1 MKKTLKTILAFALSL
16 SVLTMAAGC
25 KRDMLLPTT
34 VADPSVQDTR
44 SSVAETADSVSD
56 TSSSEESETLE
67 STKKAGPTVTR
78 YTASYELAIPTGT
91 REMSD
96 EPELPEEIVY
106 WAPTRVLDSEYTLE
120 KALEKYA
127 FVADHTTLIYNS
139 CDELSMSHRFRC
151 VDYGSRLFSNE
162 NSAKCLDPDGKIHEG
177 KITHLQLNVLKNGPL
192 YTSFEEMAHDPMCYY
207 GTQPFEFAAE
217 EIQLTDDHVIQHI
230 TDTISSREFLYY
242 GKVMNGNLLAV
253 TFENYNSDD
262 PLTEKDI
269 GDFIHYAEVLLDHL
283 EEDNGSEPFIYDKIV
298 NTPFLGGMQIGGFN
312 YLSSVDRTSLR
323 LITRPD
329 SDYYSITLIR
339 DPENPEEYGSWE
351 DMGDMRSCKE
361 DYGSQKLYFTVDG
374 VSYLC
379 SFQSKTGKY
388 ADFASSS
395 DLLDFIRE
403 NCYVR

>member
-1 MKKTLKTILAFALSL
+1 MKKSMKTILAFALSF
-16 SVLTMAAGC
+16 SILTMAAGC

-56 TSSSEESETLE
+56 TSSSEESETSE
-67 STKKAGPTVTR
+67 PTRKAGPAVTR

-96 EPELPEEIVY
+96 DPDLPEEIVY
-106 WAPTRVLDSEYTLE
+106 WDPSRVLAPEYTLE
-120 KALEKYA
+120 AATEKYA
-127 FVADHTTLIYNS
+127 FVADHTTLIYNR
-139 CDELSMSHRFRC
+139 CDELSMLHSFRC
-151 VDYGSRLFSNE
+151 VDYGSRLFSNK

-177 KITHLQLNVLKNGPL
+177 RITHLQLNALKNGSVS
-192 YTSFEEMAHDPMCYY
+192 TSFEEMAHDPMCYFA
-207 GTQPFEFAAE
+207 TQPFELVTE

-242 GKVMNGNLLAV
+242 GKVMGGNLLAV
-253 TFENYNSDD
+253 TFENNNSDD

-283 EEDNGSEPFIYDKIV
+283 EEDNGSEPYIYDKIV
-298 NTPFLGGMQIGGFN
+298 NTPFLGGMHIAGFN

-329 SDYYSITLIR
+329 SDFFSITLIR
-339 DPENPEEYGSWE
+339 DPKDPEEYGSWE
-351 DMGDMRSCKE
+351 DIGGMKSQKGDF
-361 DYGSQKLYFTVDG
+361 GSQKLYFTVDG

-379 SFQSKTGKY
+379 SFQNRTGEF

>member
-1 MKKTLKTILAFALSL
+1 MDQNNAVEIRHVSKIYSTYAKEFDRFREALSPKRKSYHKDFVAL
-16 SVLTMAAGC
+16 KDVNLTVRKGECVGIIGTNGSGKSTLLKIITGVLHQTGGEIEIDGHISSLLELGAGFN
-25 KRDMLLPTT
+25 PN
-34 VADPSVQDTR
+34 
-44 SSVAETADSVSD
+44 
-56 TSSSEESETLE
+56 
-67 STKKAGPTVTR
+67 
-78 YTASYELAIPTGT
+78 YTGMENIYLNGQIMGSP
-91 REMSD
+91 D
-96 EPELPEEIVY
+96 EEIKK
-106 WAPTRVLDSEYTLE
+106 RVP
-120 KALEKYA
+120 
-127 FVADHTTLIYNS
+127 LI
-139 CDELSMSHRFRC
+139 E
-151 VDYGSRLFSNE
+151 
-162 NSAKCLDPDGKIHEG
+162 
-177 KITHLQLNVLKNGPL
+177 
-192 YTSFEEMAHDPMCYY
+192 
-207 GTQPFEFAAE
+207 EFA
-217 EIQLTDDHVIQHI
+217 
-230 TDTISSREFLYY
+230 
-242 GKVMNGNLLAV
+242 
-253 TFENYNSDD
+253 
-262 PLTEKDI
+262 DI

-298 NTPFLGGMQIGGFN
+298 NTPFLGGMHIGGFN

>member
-1 MKKTLKTILAFALSL
+1 MKKNMKTILAFALSL
-16 SVLTMAAGC
+16 SILTMAAGC
-25 KRDMLLPTT
+25 KRDMLSPTT
-34 VADPSVQDTR
+34 
-44 SSVAETADSVSD
+44 VAETADSVSD
-56 TSSSEESETLE
+56 TSSSEKSEDTETSET
-67 STKKAGPTVTR
+67 TKKAGPAVTR

-91 REMSD
+91 RVMSD
-96 EPELPEEIVY
+96 EPDLPEEIVY
-106 WAPTRVLDSEYTLE
+106 WDPTRILDQKYTLE
-120 KALEKYA
+120 EAMEKYA
-127 FVADHTTLIYNS
+127 FVADHTTLIYNR

-162 NSAKCLDPDGKIHEG
+162 NSATCLDPNGNIHEG
-177 KITHLQLNVLKNGPL
+177 KIKYLQLNAIEHGSV

-230 TDTISSREFLYY
+230 TDTLSSREYLYY
-242 GKVMNGNLLAV
+242 GKLMGGNLLVV
-253 TFENYNSDD
+253 TFENYDSND

-283 EEDNGSEPFIYDKIV
+283 EEDNGSEPYIYDKIV
-298 NTPFLGGMQIGGFN
+298 DTPFLGGMHITGFN
-312 YLSSVDRTSLR
+312 HLGSVNSTSLS
-323 LITRPD
+323 LITRPN

-351 DMGDMRSCKE
+351 DMGGMRSCKE

-379 SFQSKTGKY
+379 SFQNRTGTHT
-388 ADFASSS
+388 DFDSSAE
-395 DLLDFIRE
+395 LLDFIRE

>member
-1 MKKTLKTILAFALSL
+1 MKKTMKTILAFALSF
-16 SVLTMAAGC
+16 SILTMTAGC
-25 KRDMLLPTT
+25 IKDEVPTPT
-34 VADPSVQDTR
+34 ETDPSVEDTG
-44 SSVAETADSVSD
+44 SSATETADSVSD
-56 TSSSEESETLE
+56 TSSSEESGTSEPTR
-67 STKKAGPTVTR
+67 KAGPAETR

-96 EPELPEEIVY
+96 DPDLPEEIVY
-106 WAPTRVLDSEYTLE
+106 WDPSRVLAPEYTLE
-120 KALEKYA
+120 AATEKYA
-127 FVADHTTLIYNS
+127 FVADHTTLIYNR
-139 CDELSMSHRFRC
+139 CDELSMSHSFRC

-177 KITHLQLNVLKNGPL
+177 KITHLQLNAIEHGPL

-242 GKVMNGNLLAV
+242 GKVTSGNLLAV
-253 TFENYNSDD
+253 TFENNNSDD
-262 PLTEKDI
+262 PLTENDI
-269 GDFIHYAEVLLDHL
+269 GVFIHYAEVLLDHL
-283 EEDNGSEPFIYDKIV
+283 EEDNGSEPYIYDKIV
-298 NTPFLGGMQIGGFN
+298 NTPILGGMHIAGFN

-323 LITRPD
+323 LMTRPD
-329 SDYYSITLIR
+329 SDFFSITLIR
-339 DPENPEEYGSWE
+339 DPKNPEEYKSWE
-351 DMGDMRSCKE
+351 DMGDMKSQKG
-361 DYGSQKLYFTVDG
+361 DFGSQKLYFTVDG

-379 SFQSKTGKY
+379 SFQNRTGEF